1 MYTTTDHA
9 YTCYKN
15 TFIYS
20 LHKYCIL
27 KRNIETVC
35 TMSIVKSII
44 KVKNDEQIL
53 PSNSSKSSSLNLQ
66 ILLKA
71 SRRGWASVKT
81 SMMSSLLSAFN
92 LAGCI
97 AILARLQIRFSVIL
111 VRREVRSLLSWLK
124 LLSPSLDVIG

>member
-15 TFIYS
+15 TVIYS

-111 VRREVRSLLSWLK
+111 VRREVRSHLS
-124 LLSPSLDVIG
+124 